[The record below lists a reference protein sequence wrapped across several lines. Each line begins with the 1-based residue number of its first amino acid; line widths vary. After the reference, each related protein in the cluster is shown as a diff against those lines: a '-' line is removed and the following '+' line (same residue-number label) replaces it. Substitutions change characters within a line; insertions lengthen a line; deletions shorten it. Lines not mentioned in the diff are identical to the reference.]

1 MRNRTCLFLIVI
13 VCVAV
18 AGCSGRGHGN
28 APGLQRQQGV
38 DGTVGDEAV
47 PALAAY
53 VAADR
58 LNVRLAP
65 SLSAKVVS
73 VLDRGQ
79 RVDVL
84 GVQGGWSR
92 ISRYYGGLVE
102 GTSRRVARWVAS
114 AYLSDTKPA
123 GAPVRVSSYSPAL
136 VRAID
141 KSDDAHK
148 YRSRFLVAAWELISR
163 QRCTIADFERLGGWT
178 RSTARGKAVYV
189 TYCGGLDENNRI
201 YLDVISGKTFRPGTG
216 ASTRKP
222 HG

>member
-18 AGCSGRGHGN
+18 AGCSGRGRDN
-28 APGLQRQQGV
+28 ASGLQRQQGV

-92 ISRYYGGLVE
+92 ISRYDGGLVK

-123 GAPVRVSSYSPAL
+123 GASVRVSSYSPAL

-189 TYCGGLDENNRI
+189 TYCGGLHENNRI

-222 HG
+222 RG